1 MFYKFTRAIAM
12 FLVLFSS
19 QTNGTSIASGFIRH
33 ETRHQA
39 KITEAPKQKQNIRS
53 FFEIICVAQVTPQAY
68 KTIHILKYT
77 LFASQTL
84 VVSISCA
91 LHFQESVTA
100 IHSLFRHLILFPF
113 HAFW

>member
-1 MFYKFTRAIAM
+1 MLHKIIRSIAI
-12 FLVLFSS
+12 FLVLFSF
-19 QTNGTSIASGFIRH
+19 QTNGTSVASGFTAY

-68 KTIHILKYT
+68 KTIHVLKYT

-84 VVSISCA
+84 VVSIRCA